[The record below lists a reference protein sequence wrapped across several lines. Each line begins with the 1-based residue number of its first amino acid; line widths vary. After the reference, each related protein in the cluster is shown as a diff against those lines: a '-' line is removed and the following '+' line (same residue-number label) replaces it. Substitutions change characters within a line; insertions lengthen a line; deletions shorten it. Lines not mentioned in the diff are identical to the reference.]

1 MFGRERLENSL
12 DARRNWNDFGKL
24 LVGKLLVGFGA
35 SSKERGD
42 GKMGNGLLGSKMPWI

>member
-12 DARRNWNDFGKL
+12 DARRNWNDF
-24 LVGKLLVGFGA
+24 GKLLVGFGA